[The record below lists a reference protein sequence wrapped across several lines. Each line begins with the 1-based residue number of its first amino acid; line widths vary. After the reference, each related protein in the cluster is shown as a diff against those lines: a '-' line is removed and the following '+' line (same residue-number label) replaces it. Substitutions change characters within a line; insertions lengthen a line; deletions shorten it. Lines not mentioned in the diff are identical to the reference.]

1 LSCIREVPVDEVHQA
16 LKNLLN
22 DHVL

>member
-1 LSCIREVPVDEVHQA
+1 LTCIRDVPVDEVHQA
-16 LKNLLN
+16 LKKLLN